1 MNFEQKLAQTIINN
15 IETYESMVE
24 FLKEKGDLESARRWS
39 RKKRELENL
48 ATQMWGEDVLGQ
60 FSLEFIKNLEKI
72 AKNPSESFKHQIMDA
87 FQSGVEFKRNMEITI
102 GEEAE
107 KYYKSLF

>member
-1 MNFEQKLAQTIINN
+1 MKNSEQTLAQILLNQYEFAMRMLQEN
-15 IETYESMVE
+15 IADRDYFMGQRVAIMSIAASI
-24 FLKEKGDLESARRWS
+24 FGKEI
-39 RKKRELENL
+39 
-48 ATQMWGEDVLGQ
+48 TGQ
-60 FSLEFIKNLEKI
+60 IPLEFVKNLEKI
-72 AKNPSESFKHQIMDA
+72 ANNPSESFKHQIMDA

>member
-24 FLKEKGDLESARRWS
+24 FLTEKGDQESARRWR

-48 ATQMWGEDVLGQ
+48 ATQMWGEDILGQ
-60 FSLEFIKNLEKI
+60 FNLEFIKNLEKI
-72 AKNPSESFKHQIMDA
+72 VNNPSESFKHQIMDA
-87 FQSGVEFKRNMEITI
+87 FQSGIEFKRNMEITI

-107 KYYKSLF
+107 NYYKSLV